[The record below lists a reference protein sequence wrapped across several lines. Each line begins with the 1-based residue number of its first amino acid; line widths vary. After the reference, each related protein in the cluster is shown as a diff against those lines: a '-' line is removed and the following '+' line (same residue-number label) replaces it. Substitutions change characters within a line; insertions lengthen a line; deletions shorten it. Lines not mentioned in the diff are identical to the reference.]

1 METFTL
7 NTSAL
12 SFTEE
17 EFFLFCQDN
26 DTLRFERTADQ
37 QIIVMAPTGLDSS
50 YKNSDLIIELGVWNR
65 KTRMGYVFDSNA
77 GFTLPNKAV
86 RSPDAAWV
94 QKERYESLE
103 IEDRKRFGHICPD
116 FVIELQSPNDILSH
130 LHEKMNEYVRNGC
143 RLGWLIAPELQKV
156 FIYKSDNTI
165 TEKSFETPLS
175 GEDVLPGFLLDL
187 KSIF

>member
-1 METFTL
+1 MEIFTL
-7 NTSAL
+7 NTSAI
-12 SFTEE
+12 SFTDE

-50 YKNSDLIIELGVWNR
+50 YKNSDLNIELGIWNR
-65 KTRMGYVFDSNA
+65 RTKLGYVFDSNA

-94 QKERYESLE
+94 KKERYESLSLSE
-103 IEDRKRFGHICPD
+103 RQKFGHICPD
-116 FVIELQSPNDILSH
+116 FVIELQSPSDNLKH
-130 LHEKMNEYVRNGC
+130 LKDKMDEYISNGC
-143 RLGWLIAPELQKV
+143 RLGWLISPELQKV
-156 FIYKSDNTI
+156 FIYKPGITI
-165 TEKSFETPLS
+165 TDTPFENPLS